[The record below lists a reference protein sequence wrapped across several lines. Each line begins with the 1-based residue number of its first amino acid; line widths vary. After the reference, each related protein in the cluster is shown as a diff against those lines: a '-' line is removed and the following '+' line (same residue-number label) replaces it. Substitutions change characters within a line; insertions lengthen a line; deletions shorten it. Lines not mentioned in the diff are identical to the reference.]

1 MCEKS
6 SVERNVER
14 YCISKKEDAAE
25 AALETREWLPVL
37 FRRRRTPEMMDTSFE
52 EVLEK
57 ASRVTHY
64 TSNVIGCTC
73 VSFSIMRRAVCTSPL
88 RQNVMSHPPHVTR
101 RTHLNLVTDGEL
113 PPNIMSPWT
122 CSLLPKLPALP
133 ALPAVFGR
141 FSSRMLLY
149 LAETLVTC
157 HTSHALHVTRTGY
170 PNNFPGDLPHH
181 LRRSCKIASQYILS
195 TNLNPKPRTNPIA
208 THHMH
213 RFKRM
218 ARKLTWSRHR
228 SRLLT

>member
-1 MCEKS
+1 MRHAS
-6 SVERNVER
+6 HIIRQ
-14 YCISKKEDAAE
+14 
-25 AALETREWLPVL
+25 
-37 FRRRRTPEMMDTSFE
+37 TP
-52 EVLEK
+52 
-57 ASRVTHY
+57 
-64 TSNVIGCTC
+64 NVIGSTC

-88 RQNVMSHPPHVTR
+88 RQNVMGHPPLVAR

-113 PPNIMSPWT
+113 LPNTMSPWT
-122 CSLLPKLPALP
+122 CSLPPKLPALP

-218 ARKLTWSRHR
+218 ARNLTWSRHR

>member
-1 MCEKS
+1 
-6 SVERNVER
+6 
-14 YCISKKEDAAE
+14 
-25 AALETREWLPVL
+25 
-37 FRRRRTPEMMDTSFE
+37 MMDTSFE

-88 RQNVMSHPPHVTR
+88 RQNVMGHPPLVAR

-113 PPNIMSPWT
+113 LPNTMSPWT
-122 CSLLPKLPALP
+122 CSLPPKLPALP

-149 LAETLVTC
+149 LAGAVVTC

-181 LRRSCKIASQYILS
+181 LRRSCKIASQYIHL
-195 TNLNPKPRTNPIA
+195 THTLNPEQ
-208 THHMH
+208 
-213 RFKRM
+213 
-218 ARKLTWSRHR
+218 LQ
-228 SRLLT
+228 